1 MVPKCFIP
9 DHKIFK
15 RLKNTRYIRLDGGED
30 LPVCPNSYSATI
42 RRLNHEVQMTFLSSP
57 LAYVGFGLAL
67 LSIGLLQTHAGRSIG
82 GYETHET
89 HETHALRCCHKFP
102 ATR

>member
-1 MVPKCFIP
+1 
-9 DHKIFK
+9 
-15 RLKNTRYIRLDGGED
+15 
-30 LPVCPNSYSATI
+30 
-42 RRLNHEVQMTFLSSP
+42 MTFLSSP